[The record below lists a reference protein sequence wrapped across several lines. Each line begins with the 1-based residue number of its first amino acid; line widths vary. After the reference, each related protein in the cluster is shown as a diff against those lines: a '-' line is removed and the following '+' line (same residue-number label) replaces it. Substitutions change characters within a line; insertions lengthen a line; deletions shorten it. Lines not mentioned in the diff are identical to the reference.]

1 MGTGCQGSSVRHV
14 ERSDLER
21 RYTLG
26 QPREFPHY
34 QQSVESPS
42 PLCYRGTGLMKTDR
56 QLGSRTQHS
65 SEPTLGLPRGIQ
77 GASVPRPTAVT
88 AFLIANLELEFN
100 STHRK
105 HSPLKISNRKFLR
118 VFDSDSALNFS
129 PLVTHHS
136 SLATELLIH
145 GSAIKTAANPQGFN
159 DVQFSNRR

>member
-65 SEPTLGLPRGIQ
+65 SKPALGLPRGLQ

-88 AFLIANLELEFN
+88 AFLIANLELEVN

-118 VFDSDSALNFS
+118 VLRSDSALNFRL
-129 PLVTHHS
+129 PITHHS
-136 SLATELLIH
+136 SLVTSASSLATTLLIH
-145 GSAIKTAANPQGFN
+145 GSAIKT
-159 DVQFSNRR
+159 